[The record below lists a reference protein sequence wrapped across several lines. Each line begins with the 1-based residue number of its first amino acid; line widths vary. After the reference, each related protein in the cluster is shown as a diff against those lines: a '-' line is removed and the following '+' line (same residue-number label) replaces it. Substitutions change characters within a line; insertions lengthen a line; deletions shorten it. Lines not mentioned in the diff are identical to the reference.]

1 MLLHDFVLIAGEVGV
16 GGVVVLE
23 VLKLIVQFL
32 PWKEDGLASVEVLS
46 FLDDDFIDFG
56 ADLIPHIPVFA
67 IDCELMDF
75 DLFVSV

>member
-1 MLLHDFVLIAGEVGV
+1 MLLHDLVLVAGEVGV

-46 FLDDDFIDFG
+46 FLDDDFIYFG
-56 ADLIPHIPVFA
+56 ADLIPHVPVLA